1 MRSCSNVI
9 SDNNRADKTA
19 DLHPTYTLI
28 VCLLYFL
35 LLFQFENEE
44 NLCAARARER
54 IRATKLVDYT
64 KEPASQPTATI
75 RMEKERWRFWDWLCM
90 VSPCFFLVLAGAV
103 PVVDN
108 P

>member
-28 VCLLYFL
+28 ACLLFFL
-35 LLFQFENEE
+35 LLFQFENDE
-44 NLCAARARER
+44 NLCATPARER
-54 IRATKLVDYT
+54 IMAKKLVDYA
-64 KEPASQPTATI
+64 KEPASQPNATV
-75 RMEKERWRFWDWLCM
+75 RMQSWLCM